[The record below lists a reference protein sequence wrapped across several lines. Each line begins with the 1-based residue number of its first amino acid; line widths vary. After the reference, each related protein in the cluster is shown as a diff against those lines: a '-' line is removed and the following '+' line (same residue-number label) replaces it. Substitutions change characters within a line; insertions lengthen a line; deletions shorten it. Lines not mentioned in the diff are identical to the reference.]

1 MGEERWLALAH
12 CVARHH
18 GPPGRYSPDVVGGA
32 ANSEGVF
39 LSLEAGVMQR
49 LNQAAA
55 LGQGASRRVG
65 RRGYVWPTLARSETA
80 RRLALQGA
88 HREAASRADGASVG
102 TTRAKSEPYWNHEH
116 WPGSTS

>member
-32 ANSEGVF
+32 AKSEGVF
-39 LSLEAGVMQR
+39 LSPEAGVLQR
-49 LNQAAA
+49 LNQADA
-55 LGQGASRRVG
+55 LGQGAPRRVG
-65 RRGYVWPTLARSETA
+65 RRGCVSPTLARSETA

-88 HREAASRADGASVG
+88 LSEAASGADGASVG
-102 TTRAKSEPYWNHEH
+102 TTRAKLEPYWNHEH